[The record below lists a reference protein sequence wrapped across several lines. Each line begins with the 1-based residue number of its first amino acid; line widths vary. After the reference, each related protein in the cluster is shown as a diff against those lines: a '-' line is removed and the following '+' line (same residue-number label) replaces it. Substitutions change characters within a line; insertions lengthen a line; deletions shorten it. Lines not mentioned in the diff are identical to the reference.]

1 MTVPPDTTAASQPD
15 ASQKNVSQRTATQ
28 TTATQT
34 TLTELEARLNDL
46 KVSALKTGADLS
58 AVTLPLQAQVERLRG
73 VIGAHAQGAQI
84 SRWERVQLARAPGR
98 PTSLDYVEL
107 LATDF
112 TELHGDR
119 AYGDDLAL
127 IGGPARWQGRAVML
141 LLQQKG
147 RDTKGKIR
155 RRFGMSNPE
164 GYRKAMRLMD
174 LAEKCGLPVV
184 CLIDTPGAYPG
195 IAAEERGQ
203 GWAIAE
209 SIQRMVRLRVPAVCA
224 VIGEGGSGGALAVG
238 VGNRV
243 LIMENAWYSVISPEA
258 CASIIW
264 KDSAKAPEAAEA
276 LKLTAPDLLELGI
289 VEEIIP
295 EPVGGAHLDAAA
307 SAAALGEAVSRH
319 LDELGLLGAEEL
331 RTQRAERFRRLGA
344 FLEG

>member
-1 MTVPPDTTAASQPD
+1 MTVTPEQA
-15 ASQKNVSQRTATQ
+15 
-28 TTATQT
+28 
-34 TLTELEARLNDL
+34 TLTELEARLTDL
-46 KVSALKTGADLS
+46 RETAQRTGADLG
-58 AVTLPLQAQVERLRG
+58 AAITPLEDQVERLRELVG
-73 VIGAHAQGAQI
+73 HQI

-98 PTSLDYVEL
+98 PTALDYVEL

-119 AYGDDLAL
+119 AYGDDPAL
-127 IGGPARWQGRAVML
+127 IGGPARWQGSPVML

-147 RDTKGKIR
+147 RDTKGKIK

-174 LAEKCGLPVV
+174 LAEKCGLPIV

-209 SIQRMVRLRVPAVCA
+209 SIQRMVRLKVPAVCV
-224 VIGEGGSGGALAVG
+224 VIGEGGSGGALAIG

-264 KDSAKAPEAAEA
+264 KDAAKAPEAAEA
-276 LKLTAPDLLELGI
+276 LKLTGADLLELGV
-289 VEEIIP
+289 VEEVIP
-295 EPVGGAHLDAAA
+295 EPLGGAHLDVAA

-319 LDELGLLGAEEL
+319 LAELGRISAEQLLV
-331 RTQRAERFRRLGA
+331 QRGERFRALGA

>member
-1 MTVPPDTTAASQPD
+1 MTVSPDPSSLIQ
-15 ASQKNVSQRTATQ
+15 
-28 TTATQT
+28 QT
-34 TLTELEARLNDL
+34 TLTELEARLGDL
-46 KVSALKTGADLS
+46 KATAQRTGADLS
-58 AVTLPLQAQVERLRG
+58 AITLPLQAQIEAHRAH
-73 VIGAHAQGAQI
+73 IGAVTTQVLPM

-98 PTSLDYVEL
+98 PTALDYVEL
-107 LATDF
+107 LATAF

-119 AYGDDLAL
+119 AYGDDPAL
-127 IGGPARWQGRAVML
+127 IGGPARWQGRPVML

-147 RDTKGKIR
+147 RDTKGKIK

-164 GYRKAMRLMD
+164 GYRKAIRLMD
-174 LAEKCGLPVV
+174 LAEKCGLPII

-264 KDSAKAPEAAEA
+264 KDPAKAPEAAEA
-276 LKLTAPDLLELGI
+276 LRLTAPDLLELGI
-289 VEEIIP
+289 VEEVIA
-295 EPVGGAHLDAAA
+295 EPPGGAHLDPAA
-307 SAAALGEAVSRH
+307 SAGFLGEAVSRH
-319 LDELGLLGAEEL
+319 LDELALLSAEEL
-331 RTQRAERFRRLGA
+331 LTQRGERFRRLGA
-344 FLEG
+344 FLDG